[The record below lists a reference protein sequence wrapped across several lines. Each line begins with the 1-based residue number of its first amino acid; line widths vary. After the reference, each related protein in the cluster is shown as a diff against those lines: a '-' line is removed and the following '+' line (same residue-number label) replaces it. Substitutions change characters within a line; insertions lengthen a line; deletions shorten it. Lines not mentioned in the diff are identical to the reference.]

1 MGLGPKIRQLRAETD
16 QSIQQV
22 AEAIGVSRAHVWQ
35 LEKERAKNPTIA
47 LVKRLADHF
56 NVSIRY
62 LVDEDV
68 NASDVDERI
77 ARICQQARGLDSH
90 QVALLADMVTSMLK
104 HQATT
109 GGSQLA

>member
-22 AEAIGVSRAHVWQ
+22 AEAIGVSRTHVWQ

-56 NVSIRY
+56 SVSIRY

-68 NASDVDERI
+68 NPSDVDERI
-77 ARICQQARGLDSH
+77 ARICQRARGLDSD
-90 QVALLADMVTSMLK
+90 QVALLDDMVNAMLR
-104 HQATT
+104 HQAVP
-109 GGSQLA
+109 GGPQLA